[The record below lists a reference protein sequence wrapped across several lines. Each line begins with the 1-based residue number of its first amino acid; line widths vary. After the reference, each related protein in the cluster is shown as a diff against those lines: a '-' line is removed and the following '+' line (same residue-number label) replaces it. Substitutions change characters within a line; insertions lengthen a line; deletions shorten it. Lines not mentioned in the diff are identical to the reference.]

1 MALSTGNTIL
11 WSDINA
17 VLSNVNRA
25 RSNCGFGAASISGG
39 VGTAAKASNVSDL
52 YNALKVCNGKV
63 FPASG
68 GTVFVASIAMPSVGS
83 LITPVAINAINTE
96 ANRIA
101 AMNSAN
107 FGFGFNSSFNS
118 SFDGFSF
125 GFNSS
130 FNSSF
135 DGFSFGFNSSFNA
148 GFNSSFDGFGF
159 NSGFN
164 SSFDGFGFNSGFN
177 GSYNSGFS
185 CSCQGFN
192 FTCSRSCT
200 FSSGGGNGSFSFRFS
215 FLNTKDDNYIRRA
228 YEQRK
233 TSKWSFT
240 PER

>member
-1 MALSTGNTIL
+1 MALATGFTIL

-25 RSNCGFGAASISGG
+25 RSKCGFGAASISGG
-39 VGTAAKASNVSDL
+39 VGTYAYASNVSAL
-52 YNALKVCNGKV
+52 YNALKICNGKV

-68 GTVFVASIAMPSVGS
+68 GTVFVANIAMPAVGS
-83 LITPVAINAINTE
+83 LITPVALNAINNE

-107 FGFGFNSSFNS
+107 FGFGFNASFNS
-118 SFDGFSF
+118 SFDGF
-125 GFNSS
+125 GFNS
-130 FNSSF
+130 
-135 DGFSFGFNSSFNA
+135 

-177 GSYNSGFS
+177 GGYNSGFS
-185 CSCQGFN
+185 CSCQGFS
-192 FTCSRSCT
+192 FGCSRSCV

>member
-1 MALSTGNTIL
+1 MALATGFTIL
-11 WSDINA
+11 WSDINT
-17 VLSNVNRA
+17 VLANVNAA
-25 RSNCGFGAASISGG
+25 RSKCGFGAASISGG
-39 VGTAAKASNVSDL
+39 VGTYAKASNVSDL
-52 YNALKVCNGKV
+52 YNALKTCNGKV

-68 GTVFVASIAMPSVGS
+68 GTVFVASITMPAVGS
-83 LITPVAINAINTE
+83 LITPVALNAINNE
-96 ANRIA
+96 AKRIA

-118 SFDGFSF
+118 SFNASFNSSF

-130 FNSSF
+130 
-135 DGFSFGFNSSFNA
+135 
-148 GFNSSFDGFGF
+148 FNSSFDGFGF

-177 GSYNSGFS
+177 SSFDSFGFNSGFNSGYNSGFS
-185 CSCQGFN
+185 CSCQGFS
-192 FTCSRSCT
+192 FTCSRSCV

>member
-1 MALSTGNTIL
+1 MALATGFTIL

-25 RSNCGFGAASISGG
+25 RSKCGFGAASISGG
-39 VGTAAKASNVSDL
+39 VGTYAYASNVSAL
-52 YNALKVCNGKV
+52 YNALKICNGKV

-68 GTVFVASIAMPSVGS
+68 GTVFVANIAMPAVGS
-83 LITPVAINAINTE
+83 LITPVALNAINNE

-107 FGFGFNSSFNS
+107 FGFGFNASFNS
-118 SFDGFSF
+118 SF

-135 DGFSFGFNSSFNA
+135 DGFGFNS

-177 GSYNSGFS
+177 GGYNSGFS
-185 CSCQGFN
+185 CSCQGFS
-192 FTCSRSCT
+192 FGCSRSCV